1 MIGNGIVKC
10 GINWKN
16 CDDKET
22 VRDISEENRDRKSS
36 SVIRFT
42 LHESTCCV
50 SACPFTSPN
59 PLPSS
64 TSLLDE
70 ASR

>member
-22 VRDISEENRDRKSS
+22 VRDISEENCDRKSS

-42 LHESTCCV
+42 LH
-50 SACPFTSPN
+50 
-59 PLPSS
+59 
-64 TSLLDE
+64 
-70 ASR
+70 